1 MAPGSPR
8 QPSLGGGIVIVVVG
22 DGPTHAACLV
32 DALTGAG
39 LKPLDP
45 PDAFAEGIYFRTNPR
60 ADGTYVF
67 PEPHRASLLAMSPE
81 GLVRS
86 DPAYLDRVLLGVG
99 DWRRAESTAQWLRAI
114 HTVLVDASTRGLP
127 LWTLSV
133 DRPKGEG
140 LGEWLE
146 PLGVSLPVPLSLAI
160 PPPIRGSA
168 PGEKKAA
175 SELLDPLHE
184 VLATRGELSEEL
196 ATRLDDAVQRQ
207 P

>member
-1 MAPGSPR
+1 M
-8 QPSLGGGIVIVVVG
+8 IVLVG
-22 DGPTHAACLV
+22 DRPAHAACLV

-39 LKPLDP
+39 LKPLVP

-60 ADGTYVF
+60 PDGTYVF
-67 PEPHRASLLAMSPE
+67 PEPHRASLLTMSPE

-86 DPAYLDRVLLGVG
+86 DPAYLDRVLLVVG
-99 DWRRAESTAQWLRAI
+99 DWQRAERTAQWLQAI

-133 DRPKGEG
+133 DRPKWEG
-140 LGEWLE
+140 LSEWFA
-146 PLGVSLPVPLSLAI
+146 PLGVSLPVPLSLSV
-160 PPPIRGSA
+160 PQPIRASSPEA
-168 PGEKKAA
+168 RETV

-196 ATRLDDAVQRQ
+196 ATRLDDAVHRQ
-207 P
+207 A